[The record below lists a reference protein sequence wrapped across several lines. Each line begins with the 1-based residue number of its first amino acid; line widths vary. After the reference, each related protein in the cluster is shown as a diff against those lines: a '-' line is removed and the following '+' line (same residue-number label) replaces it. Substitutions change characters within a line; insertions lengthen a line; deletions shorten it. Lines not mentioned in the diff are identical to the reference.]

1 MISPCEYNFKIILHL
16 FENANSF
23 LQKQNNKPKLST
35 HTSTVSTETETSALK
50 WDLKVEWKTT
60 IF

>member
-50 WDLKVEWKTT
+50 
-60 IF
+60 